1 MMNTLSG
8 KETEV
13 RVALNCTCS
22 NRKMNVHGAR
32 NGNGIYVLEDLFL
45 FSTDFDGDLPGS

>member
-13 RVALNCTCS
+13 CVALNCTYS
-22 NRKMNVHGAR
+22 NRKMNMRRAR
-32 NGNGIYVLEDLFL
+32 NGTRIYDLEDLFL